1 MIWLDLVIV
10 GVLLL
15 GLGIGAKRGFLQT
28 LGGVAAMIVSFAGAG
43 IAAGA
48 FSGTVAKWIRPVLE
62 KKLESKGI
70 TGGSTAEM
78 VEQAGFFGDTA
89 RRITDSVGTL
99 VKETKET
106 MVAAVTDGIAQSIA
120 YALVYLAA
128 FVILMLLC
136 RLLLRM
142 LKLAGRLPGLRTLN
156 LVGGGAL
163 GLAVAVLLVFL
174 AVWVLQR
181 LQMVI
186 TEDMVQQSALLQ
198 FFVGQSPMD
207 WFTLL

>member
-28 LGGVAAMIVSFAGAG
+28 LGGVAATLVSFIGAG

-48 FSGTVAKWIRPVLE
+48 FSGTVAKWIRPILE
-62 KKLESKGI
+62 RKLENKGVS
-70 TGGSTAEM
+70 GASVGSM

-89 RRITDSVGTL
+89 QRITDSIGTI

-128 FVILMLLC
+128 FVVLMLLC

-156 LVGGGAL
+156 LIGGGAL
-163 GLAVAVLLVFL
+163 GLCMAILLVYL
-174 AVWVLQR
+174 AAWMLQR
-181 LQMVI
+181 LQLVI

-207 WFTLL
+207 WFTSL

>member
-15 GLGIGAKRGFLQT
+15 GLGIGAKQGFLQT
-28 LGGVAAMIVSFAGAG
+28 LGGVAAMIVSFVGAG

-48 FSGTVAKWIRPVLE
+48 FSGTVAKWIRPILE
-62 KKLESKGI
+62 KKIAGKGI
-70 TGGSTAEM
+70 TGGSVADM

-89 RRITDSVGTL
+89 QRITDSIGAL
-99 VKETKET
+99 VKETKAT
-106 MVAAVTDGIAQSIA
+106 MVAAVTDGIAQSVA

-128 FVILMLLC
+128 FVVLMLLC

-142 LKLAGRLPGLRTLN
+142 LKLAGKLPGLHALN
-156 LVGGGAL
+156 LIGGGAL

-181 LQMVI
+181 LQLVI

-198 FFVGQSPMD
+198 FFVGRSPMD
-207 WFTLL
+207 WFTSL

>member
-28 LGGVAAMIVSFAGAG
+28 LGGVAATIVSFAGAG

-128 FVILMLLC
+128 FVI
-136 RLLLRM
+136 RSEEH
-142 LKLAGRLPGLRTLN
+142 TSE
-156 LVGGGAL
+156 
-163 GLAVAVLLVFL
+163 
-174 AVWVLQR
+174 LQSR
-181 LQMVI
+181 Q
-186 TEDMVQQSALLQ
+186 
-198 FFVGQSPMD
+198 
-207 WFTLL
+207 

>member
-181 LQMVI
+181 LQLVI

-198 FFVGQSPMD
+198 FFVGQSLMD
-207 WFTLL
+207 WFTSL

>member
-89 RRITDSVGTL
+89 RRITDSVGAL
-99 VKETKET
+99 VKET

-181 LQMVI
+181 LQLVI

-207 WFTLL
+207 WFTSL

>member
-28 LGGVAAMIVSFAGAG
+28 LGGVAAMIVSFVGAG

-99 VKETKET
+99 VKETKEI

-181 LQMVI
+181 LQLVI

-207 WFTLL
+207 LFTSL

>member
-181 LQMVI
+181 LQLVI
-186 TEDMVQQSALLQ
+186 TEDMVQQSALLHPL
-198 FFVGQSPMD
+198 FDFP
-207 WFTLL
+207 

>member
-181 LQMVI
+181 LQLVI

>member
-1 MIWLDLVIV
+1 M
-10 GVLLL
+10 
-15 GLGIGAKRGFLQT
+15 A
-28 LGGVAAMIVSFAGAG
+28 
-43 IAAGA
+43 
-48 FSGTVAKWIRPVLE
+48 
-62 KKLESKGI
+62 
-70 TGGSTAEM
+70 
-78 VEQAGFFGDTA
+78 
-89 RRITDSVGTL
+89 
-99 VKETKET
+99 
-106 MVAAVTDGIAQSIA
+106 AAVTDGIAQSIA

-181 LQMVI
+181 LQLVI

-207 WFTLL
+207 WFTSL

>member
-163 GLAVAVLLVFL
+163 GLAVAVVLLL
-174 AVWVLQR
+174 MAGWLLQR
-181 LQMVI
+181 LQLVI
-186 TEDMVQQSALLQ
+186 TVDMVQQSALLQ
-198 FFVGQSPMD
+198 FFVGLSPLD
-207 WFTLL
+207 WFTSL

>member
-28 LGGVAAMIVSFAGAG
+28 LGGVAATIVSFAGAG

-89 RRITDSVGTL
+89 RRITDSVGAL

-181 LQMVI
+181 LQLVI

-198 FFVGQSPMD
+198 FFVNRSPMD
-207 WFTLL
+207 WLTSL